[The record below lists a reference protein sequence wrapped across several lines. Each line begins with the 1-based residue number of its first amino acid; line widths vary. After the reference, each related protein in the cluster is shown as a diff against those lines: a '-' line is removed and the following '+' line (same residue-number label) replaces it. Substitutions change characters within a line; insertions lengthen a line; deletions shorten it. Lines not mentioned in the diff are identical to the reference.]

1 MAYKNVWKVL
11 ETLVSHLKLK
21 IILISISMTVRL
33 FLSIIHSCEYNFCC
47 LVISSK
53 ALGDL
58 HIDDL
63 LEPEGY
69 DTLPG

>member
-1 MAYKNVWKVL
+1 MIIIFVL
-11 ETLVSHLKLK
+11 
-21 IILISISMTVRL
+21 
-33 FLSIIHSCEYNFCC
+33 C
-47 LVISSK
+47 LISSK

-69 DTLPG
+69 DTLPGKIVTIVLV

>member
-1 MAYKNVWKVL
+1 VAYKNVWKVL

-33 FLSIIHSCEYNFCC
+33 FHFCC